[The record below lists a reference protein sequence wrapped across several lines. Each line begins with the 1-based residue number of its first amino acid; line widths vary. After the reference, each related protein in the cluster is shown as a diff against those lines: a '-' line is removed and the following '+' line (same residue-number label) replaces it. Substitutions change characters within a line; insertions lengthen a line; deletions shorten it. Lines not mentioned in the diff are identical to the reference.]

1 MRQSTAQSRHQLLP
15 ARGAC
20 KWGIAAGRWC
30 SDCGLEQQRIRTKA
44 TDADTTSARPIPV
57 GTAAAS
63 AHQQQPWLPLHWQG
77 VQPRSS
83 LARRPIG
90 VYRGRECG
98 SQQPSH
104 VISSS
109 LHVVHAVH
117 ANDAQQQAAGAPV
130 VASRP
135 ASALPSIE
143 PLLRSSALTTKRA
156 SRARIASGDGLRAT
170 CSRSGSYRSQ
180 LRQR

>member
-1 MRQSTAQSRHQLLP
+1 MGWERHAVAQV
-15 ARGAC
+15 ATGASC
-20 KWGIAAGRWC
+20 V
-30 SDCGLEQQRIRTKA
+30 
-44 TDADTTSARPIPV
+44 SARPIPV

-63 AHQQQPWLPLHWQG
+63 AHQQQPWLPSHWQG
-77 VQPRSS
+77 VQPGSS

-117 ANDAQQQAAGAPV
+117 VNGAQEQAAAAGAPV
-130 VASRP
+130 VA
-135 ASALPSIE
+135 
-143 PLLRSSALTTKRA
+143 
-156 SRARIASGDGLRAT
+156 
-170 CSRSGSYRSQ
+170 
-180 LRQR
+180 